1 MGKLT
6 GGVYS
11 TFEKPYLEQVAD
23 VIKSGKQLKIAN
35 KMQQVNMTDE
45 IKSYIDLVEKK
56 DERKLSLLLRNGGSK
71 FSPIF
76 NGYKWTDID
85 KSQFTG
91 LGNAPSGESTAM
103 QERASLFAIQKSIEN
118 NGFTNQKKFYELYR
132 NDLLKIYPDMDE
144 EWEDTFFQQQ
154 LTVYREVGNTRY
166 KHYSRDKG
174 MMEYMT
180 KIAKDMYGISQKDSW
195 NPADIWLVSDYNKVV
210 AFLEKKLK
218 DDVTSIQEFNAILRE
233 MWHDRKCIGI
243 SLKKMSGKKALWE
256 LVNLEDMDMFDNDE
270 YKFELVSAAVDFSL
284 KNDLDFKTS
293 DSIIVLKSKKQ
304 SISFQIRQ
312 NSKGFNNLKIEG
324 TDMSARSARL
334 GKVPLP
340 MVSNLLAS
348 ENIVFDNS
356 NRNYPRS
363 ADEFNEPYTQS
374 KFVKQ
379 WESVKQYTNVKTKQQ
394 FIDNV
399 NAVYM
404 STRKDYAHS
413 KLMQLDLFSKLFTK
427 PKDKQET
434 LLTSMAFLAQKKGK
448 VFGPFG
454 KLY

>member
-1 MGKLT
+1 MANLT

-11 TFEKPYLEQVAD
+11 TFQKPYLGKVAD

-35 KMQQVNMTDE
+35 KMQQINMTDE
-45 IKSYIDLVEKK
+45 IKSYVDLVEKK
-56 DERKLSLLLRNGGSK
+56 DERRLSLLLRNGSQ
-71 FSPIF
+71 FSTIF

-85 KSQFTG
+85 KGQFTG
-91 LGNAPSGESTAM
+91 LGKAPSGESTAM

-118 NGFTNQKKFYELYR
+118 NGFTDQKKFYELYR
-132 NDLLKIYPDMDE
+132 KDLLKIYPDMDE

-166 KHYSRDKG
+166 KHYSRDEG

-180 KIAKDMYGISQKDSW
+180 KIAKDMYGITKKDSW
-195 NPADIWLVSDYNKVV
+195 NPADIWLVSDYRKVV
-210 AFLEKKLK
+210 SELERKVK
-218 DDVTSIQEFNAILRE
+218 DDKTSIEEFNAILRE

-243 SLKKMSGKKALWE
+243 SLKKMSGNKALWE

-270 YKFELVSAAVDFSL
+270 YKFKVKSVEIDFTM
-284 KNDLDFKTS
+284 KNATEFKNS
-293 DSIIVLKSKKQ
+293 DSKITISGKKGD
-304 SISFQIRQ
+304 IKFQIRQ
-312 NSKGFNNLKIEG
+312 NSAGFNNLKIEG
-324 TDMSARSARL
+324 TDLGATAARL
-334 GKVPLP
+334 GKVPLD
-340 MVSNLLAS
+340 MARSLLAS
-348 ENIVFDNS
+348 ENVVFDNN
-356 NRNYPRS
+356 NRNYPKTV
-363 ADEFNEPYTQS
+363 DEFNEPYTQS
-374 KFVKQ
+374 KYAKQ
-379 WESVKQYTNVKTKQQ
+379 WDSVKQYTSIKTKQQ

-399 NAVYM
+399 SAVYM
-404 STRKDYAHS
+404 SSRPDYAHS